1 MDICYNQCAC
11 RIPIFCSKLPW
22 SRMINGKKMECT
34 EHCYTIPIVLLSQAK
49 SNWTYLFKL
58 LSKESCYKGVFTV
71 HDPHHKLSL
80 LCPFRVFSSLRN
92 AIYLLSIPFYFEHGQ
107 EAGSEYI
114 NDKISSII
122 DPWDYFSF
130 PDPPS
135 KLWQ

>member
-1 MDICYNQCAC
+1 MEKRWSVQSIAIQFLLFCYPKQNQ
-11 RIPIFCSKLPW
+11 IEHTCSSYFPKNPA
-22 SRMINGKKMECT
+22 T
-34 EHCYTIPIVLLSQAK
+34 
-49 SNWTYLFKL
+49 
-58 LSKESCYKGVFTV
+58 KESLQYMILITNFLFYV
-71 HDPHHKLSL
+71 PL
-80 LCPFRVFSSLRN
+80 VFSSLRN